1 MLEAARTSF
10 YLFMEVRIVMQ
21 LRYMLGAILAP
32 WILAAAGCG
41 PTGYSHVYE
50 ANQQA
55 EASLNEGEPSPPRA
69 ARRSNQP
76 ATETVAQ
83 ASAQTQQDSPSSTAT
98 SPKQPMASEPDKTAT
113 NSPVP
118 ASLDDVPLIP
128 RREFFGNPEKARARI
143 SPDGSQLAFLAPVD
157 GVLNVWVCPVDDLE
171 AARPITKDNHRGIT
185 NFFWAYTSKHV
196 LYLQDKDGDE
206 DWHVYS
212 VELATDKIIDLTPLK
227 GISAQIENVSEKFPE
242 EILIGI
248 NDRGD
253 HQYHDI
259 YRVNILSGERELVQ
273 ENPGFAGF
281 LTDDDFR
288 VRFAVTFTDRAGQ
301 LYLLP
306 DENAESGWKDYL
318 EIDAEDAMT
327 SGAQGF
333 DKTGDLLYF
342 LDSRNRNTAALTT
355 IDLKT
360 GEQKVLAE
368 NEKADISGVI
378 AHPTEKHIQAVSFT
392 YLRTE
397 WQVLDESIQADLDY
411 LKAVEDG
418 EIQLTSRTLD
428 DRLWTVAY
436 TRDDGPV
443 DFYLYDRE
451 AKKARFLFTSTPS
464 LARLPLV
471 KMHAL
476 EIEARDGLKLV
487 SYLSLPKHS
496 DPDGDGRPNEPLPM
510 VLSVHGGPWARDDW
524 GYDPEHQL
532 WANRGYAVLSVNY
545 RGSTG
550 FGKAFINAANREWAA
565 AMHNDLIDAVNWA
578 VEQGIAQ
585 KDKIAIA
592 GGSYGG
598 YATLVGLTFTPD
610 VFACGIDLVGPS
622 SLITL
627 LENPPPY
634 WAPFMPVMK
643 LRVGDWT
650 TEEGR
655 EFLASRSPLNFVD
668 KIQRPLLIGQGA
680 KDPRVKQT
688 EADQIV
694 KAMQEK
700 NIPVT
705 YVLYPQEGHGFA
717 RPENRFA
724 FYAIAEAFLAE
735 NLGGRR
741 EDYGDAFVGANF
753 EIPAG
758 VDEIPGLAE
767 ALKKFQETAQQK
779 AEAGTE

>member
-1 MLEAARTSF
+1 
-10 YLFMEVRIVMQ
+10 MQ
-21 LRYMLGAILAP
+21 LRYVLGAALAT
-32 WILAAAGCG
+32 WVLAAAGCG
-41 PTGYSHVYE
+41 PTGYSHRYQSD
-50 ANQQA
+50 QQA
-55 EASLNEGEPSPPRA
+55 EASLGEDEPATPRTA
-69 ARRSNQP
+69 SQTAPRSANPGTEARQP
-76 ATETVAQ
+76 ALVQAPAQ
-83 ASAQTQQDSPSSTAT
+83 QQRAPHRSPRNPVNDSPAT
-98 SPKQPMASEPDKTAT
+98 PPEPNQAEKQPPS
-113 NSPVP
+113 
-118 ASLDDVPLIP
+118 SLNDVPLIP

-143 SPDGSQLAFLAPVD
+143 SPDGSQLAFLAPVE
-157 GVLNVWVCPVDDLE
+157 GVLNVWVCPADDLE
-171 AARPITKDNHRGIT
+171 AARPITKDNHRGVT
-185 NFFWAYTSKHV
+185 NFFWAYTNKHV

-206 DWHVYS
+206 DWHVYA
-212 VELATDKIIDLTPLK
+212 VELATDEITDLTPLK
-227 GISAQIENVSEKFPE
+227 DISAQIEGVSEKFPE
-242 EILIGI
+242 EVLIGI
-248 NDRGD
+248 NDRD
-253 HQYHDI
+253 NHELHDI
-259 YRVNILSGERELVQ
+259 YRINILSGERELIQ
-273 ENPGFAGF
+273 KNPGFAGF
-281 LTDDDFR
+281 LTDDDYR
-288 VRFAVTFTDRAGQ
+288 VRFAVTYTPNAGQ

-306 DENAESGWKDYL
+306 DKDAESGWKDYL

-333 DKTGDLLYF
+333 DKSGDLLYF

-368 NEKADISGVI
+368 NDKADISGVI
-378 AHPTEKHIQAVSFT
+378 AHPTEKNIQAVSFT
-392 YLRTE
+392 YMRTE
-397 WQVLDESIQADLDY
+397 WQVLDDSIAADLEY
-411 LKAVEDG
+411 LETVEDG
-418 EIQLTSRTLD
+418 ELQLTSRTLD
-428 DRLWTVAY
+428 DRRWTVAY

-443 DFYLYDRE
+443 DFYLYDRD

-464 LARLPLV
+464 LEHLPLV

-496 DPDGDGRPNEPLPM
+496 DPDGDGVPEQPLPM

-550 FGKAFINAANREWAA
+550 FGKEFINAANRQWAA
-565 AMHNDLIDAVNWA
+565 AMHEDLIDAVNWA
-578 VEQGIAQ
+578 VERGVAR
-585 KDKIAIA
+585 KDKVAIA

-627 LENPPPY
+627 MENPPPY

-655 EFLASRSPLNFVD
+655 EFLTSRSPLHFVD

-680 KDPRVKQT
+680 QDPRVKQA

-700 NIPVT
+700 KIPVT

-724 FYAIAEAFLAE
+724 FYAIAEAFLVE

-741 EDYGDAFVGANF
+741 EDYGDAFKDANF
-753 EIPAG
+753 EVPAG
-758 VDEIPGLAE
+758 SNEVPGLAG
-767 ALKKFQETAQQK
+767 ALEKNDES
-779 AEAGTE
+779 EE